1 MDWTEGII
9 KKKIIPGKVI
19 NWSSDSI
26 KIIGTTLQ
34 NDLYEKH
41 QVEVLVMGEMLVCN
55 DLTKM
60 KIYNKKVSKETYQEY
75 LNKIATRDPAKD
87 QWVYNIL
94 DGVSEQSDIIYQDDL
109 CICIPS
115 YTWSGKSDAT
125 DLTKL
130 HILCIPRDKSLR
142 CIRSLD
148 STHISLLTHMKAKS
162 VEIIKEKYGLEMP
175 DLKMFFHY
183 DPSTYHLHIH
193 FVNVEHTETNSSVEY
208 SHDLDLVIFNL
219 GLESDY
225 YKKINLNTR

>member
-9 KKKIIPGKVI
+9 KKKIIPNKVI
-19 NWSSDSI
+19 NWSTDSI
-26 KIIGTTLQ
+26 KIINTTLK

-41 QVEVLVMGEMLVCN
+41 QVEVLVQGEMLVCN

-75 LNKIATRDPAKD
+75 LDKIATRDLAKD

-115 YTWSGKSDAT
+115 YTWSGKAEPN

-130 HILCIPRDKSLR
+130 HILCFPRDKSLR

-148 STHISLLTHMKAKS
+148 STHVDLLTHMKAKS
-162 VEIIKEKYGLEMP
+162 VEIIKSKYGLEQP

-193 FVNVEHTETNSSVEY
+193 FVNVEHTEINSSVEY

-219 GLESDY
+219 GLDSDY
-225 YKKINLNTR
+225 YKKIYLNTR